1 MTLSPLKRRWLSP
14 FIALALSAC
23 ASEFGSLPVCDGNH
37 RRPANP
43 HGSILLS
50 GETAAPSHAMSGEM
64 AALSLS
70 AFSCGGAH
78 DRRS

>member
-1 MTLSPLKRRWLSP
+1 MTLSPIKRRWLSP

-43 HGSILLS
+43 HGSIL
-50 GETAAPSHAMSGEM
+50 ETTAPSHAMSGGI
-64 AALSLS
+64 AALSVSTL
-70 AFSCGGAH
+70 SCGGAH